1 MAYTHLAFLHP
12 EQTIAALDI
21 KKRIDDRFARM
32 PGSNKPIA
40 ALTGD
45 NLIVTFDDG
54 YSFHIHFAADLHVS
68 IEASEIA
75 DQFTT
80 DWAGEA
86 LDKEALRKST
96 QRIEFYGD
104 HDPEMN
110 YFNDSLFLLE
120 EIDAA
125 GKVIIVQTH

>member
-21 KKRIDDRFARM
+21 KKRIDDRFASM
-32 PGSNKPIA
+32 PGDNKPLVV
-40 ALTGD
+40 LTGEK
-45 NLIVTFDDG
+45 LVVTFEDG
-54 YSFHIHFAADLHVS
+54 YNFYIHFAADLHVS

-75 DQFTT
+75 DQFET
-80 DWAGEA
+80 DWSGEP
-86 LDKEALRKST
+86 LDKEVLRQST
-96 QRIEFYGD
+96 QRIELNGD
-104 HDPEMN
+104 HDPDMDH
-110 YFNDSLFLLE
+110 FNDSLFLLE